1 MRATSHMRRDASL
14 SPSRPALD
22 PVRRLL
28 ITGLL
33 LLALLLG
40 GGVLIWYFAYEA
52 ETSPPQASTVAV
64 LDQPATIH
72 WQANGTPRI
81 AAASRAD
88 AIVALGYAHGLQR
101 TWTLALWRQTALG
114 QLGEWFGRGVA
125 PLDEHARQLG
135 LASRAEMAY
144 EQLPQATQQQLRAY
158 AAGVNAAWAD
168 GAAARHD
175 ELVLLDVPL
184 AGWKPWHSIAIERL
198 VGWLSTAPPAD
209 STIASLPD
217 STQRFF
223 RADDRFRQWLHLYGL
238 DRSVAWGLSTADGPS
253 LFQRHVF
260 GASTLP
266 LLQSVILDDDAG
278 ASLLGAS
285 IPGTP
290 FFPAGRTGDVAWSIL
305 LHSPMSLHFAPVDS
319 STLRTEYD
327 RIGFRDG
334 GETLLT
340 TMRTPDRL
348 PLSAPDPRPI
358 RADALPDT
366 LSPADSAAAMD
377 SIRTQRRSVWQIRWP
392 GLEAVS
398 DAPAWLSL
406 SRGDADAFQLLSGN
420 GLRLRPNGEW
430 TVLGDPPVVARS
442 NNGVLVG
449 QTNWARAQARSLETR
464 LAATQLPA
472 VEMLSESNS
481 STWAARGM
489 RSAMPFLLMPPP
501 EDSLVREAT
510 TYLRNWDYAYDRASI
525 GASVFETWLR
535 VHRAETDS
543 LPFIA
548 PRPLPTPPD
557 DSLARVQWADSLRAD
572 SLRRGE
578 PLYSTLA
585 RAVQS
590 LSEQYGR
597 DLRRWRWERVNAM
610 PRYFPVWSADS
621 IIARNLRGL
630 SETRYAALERPGR
643 GHPSALSGGT
653 SLLDAAPRPGAA
665 WEGWTTLAASAPFM
679 VRRPEVRTDVFLGRY
694 TAPSRR
700 QPAGRLRSDA
710 TASARTQLRPAQ

>member
-1 MRATSHMRRDASL
+1 
-14 SPSRPALD
+14 
-22 PVRRLL
+22 VRRLL
-28 ITGLL
+28 IIGLP
-33 LLALLLG
+33 LLALLVG

-52 ETSPPQASTVAV
+52 ETPPPRASTVTA
-64 LDQPATIH
+64 LSQPATIH

-81 AAASRAD
+81 EAASRAD
-88 AIVALGYAHGLQR
+88 AVAALGYAHGLQR

-135 LASRAEMAY
+135 LASRAETAY
-144 EQLPQATQQQLRAY
+144 EQLPEATQQQLQAY
-158 AAGVNAAWAD
+158 TAGVNAAWAD
-168 GAAARHD
+168 GAAARHN

-184 AGWKPWHSIAIERL
+184 VDWKPWHSVAIERL
-198 VGWLSTAPPAD
+198 VGWLATTPPAD
-209 STIASLPD
+209 STVASLPD

-266 LLQSVILDDDAG
+266 LLQSAILDDDAG

-290 FFPAGRTGDVAWSIL
+290 FFPAGRTGDTAWSIL
-305 LHSPMSLHFAPVDS
+305 LHSPMPLNFAPVDS
-319 STLRTEYD
+319 SALRTEYD
-327 RIGFRDG
+327 RIRFRDG

-340 TMRTPDRL
+340 IMRTPGRL
-348 PLSAPDPRPI
+348 PLSAPDSRPI
-358 RADALPDT
+358 RAEVLPDT

-398 DAPAWLSL
+398 DAPAWMSL
-406 SRGDADAFQLLSGN
+406 SRGDTGAFQLLSGHGLQLQSN
-420 GLRLRPNGEW
+420 GGW
-430 TVLGDPPVVARS
+430 TVLGNPPVVARS
-442 NNGVLVG
+442 DDKILVG
-449 QTNWARAQARSLETR
+449 QTDWARSQARSLEAQLRLDATR
-464 LAATQLPA
+464 SPA
-472 VEMLSESNS
+472 IEMLSESDS
-481 STWAARGM
+481 STWAARGT
-489 RSAMPFLLMPPP
+489 RSAMPFLLMPSS

-535 VHRAETDS
+535 THRTETDS
-543 LPFIA
+543 LPFIPPRA
-548 PRPLPTPPD
+548 PLTPPD

-578 PLYSTLA
+578 VLQSTLVQ
-585 RAVQS
+585 AVQS

-621 IIARNLRGL
+621 IIARDLRGL
-630 SETRYAALERPGR
+630 SETRYAPIERPGR
-643 GHPSALSGGT
+643 GHPSTLSSGT
-653 SLLDAAPRPGAA
+653 SLLDAAPRPAAA
-665 WEGWTTLAASAPFM
+665 WEGWTTLAADAPFM
-679 VRRPEVRTDVFLGRY
+679 IRRPEVRTDVFLGRY
-694 TAPSRR
+694 TAPSYRL
-700 QPAGRLRSDA
+700 PAARLRSDT
-710 TASARTQLRPAQ
+710 TALARTQLRPAQ